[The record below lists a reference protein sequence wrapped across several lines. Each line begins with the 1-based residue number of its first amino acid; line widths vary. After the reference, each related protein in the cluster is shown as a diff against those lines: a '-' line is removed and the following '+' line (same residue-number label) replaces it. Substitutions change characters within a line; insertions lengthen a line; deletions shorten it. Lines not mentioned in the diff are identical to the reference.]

1 MACDMAEGRLPVPGG
16 IVHETPCWIVDHCV
30 GPLGVGTL
38 IVKPRRHVVRVSELD
53 GDEASELGPLLQAA
67 AAAADD
73 LLRPEQVYVTLWSHA
88 GRARQHIHWV
98 VQPVDDALMDAH
110 GGLFGPRLQVEMFD
124 RAAAPP
130 RDEVEAICR
139 RYRAWFADA
148 GLIARSA
155 G

>member
-16 IVHETPCWIVDHCV
+16 LVQETPLWLVDHCV

-38 IVKPRRHVVRVSELD
+38 IVKPRRHVVRVADLD
-53 GDEASELGPLLQAA
+53 ADEARELGPVLQRAA
-67 AAAADD
+67 AAVDA

-98 VQPVDDALMDAH
+98 VQPVSDAVMDAH
-110 GGLFGPRLQVEMFD
+110 GGRYGPRLQVEMFD
-124 RAAAPP
+124 RGMPP
-130 RDEVEAICR
+130 PESDVEAVCTR
-139 RYRAWFADA
+139 FREWYADA
-148 GLIARSA
+148 GSIARSS